1 MAKVTKTFA
10 KTRTGGVGKAV
21 AGGIVTLCGIFFLIY
36 PIATPDT
43 FVDGGVSI
51 LTGALLTV
59 FGFAV
64 MVSGLSDKFA
74 RLYAVVFTE
83 EGIYDFT
90 GSHKNGLFIEWNNIK
105 DARIYGRAD
114 TAFVGIDLISLDIAY
129 KNLSRRYRREI
140 SENIS
145 NGMPAIMIYQIDV
158 AEPIGGIVKA
168 ILQIRL
174 GTKSEL
180 FTAAE
185 AVEVTGKG
193 AAPSFS
199 AVELESLRM
208 TGEVDIGSAPKATH
222 DRTLTFAD
230 TAESKAIP
238 ADKGK
243 VHSGAADCFQKS
255 EDEPAAEEPQNPAQ
269 PVSDIAKEEK
279 VPEWVETLMFTEI
292 GAGGV
297 KAEAKKAEP
306 KVNPEPVHTTVKH
319 EKPAAGREAEDP
331 EKAAS
336 RIEESADIGSIDDL
350 LSMLSIGDDK

>member
-10 KTRTGGVGKAV
+10 KTRTGGVGKAI
-21 AGGIVTLCGIFFLIY
+21 AGGIVTICGIFFLIY

-43 FVDGGVSI
+43 FIDGGVSI

-59 FGFAV
+59 LGFAV

-145 NGMPAIMIYQIDV
+145 NGMPAVMIYQIDV

-222 DRTLTFAD
+222 DRTRTFAD

-238 ADKGK
+238 ADEGK
-243 VHSGAADCFQKS
+243 AHSGADCFQKS
-255 EDEPAAEEPQNPAQ
+255 EDEPAAEESQNPVK
-269 PVSDIAKEEK
+269 PVSDTAKEEK
-279 VPEWVETLMFTEI
+279 VPEWVEKIMFTEI
-292 GAGGV
+292 GADGT

-306 KVNPEPVHTTVKH
+306 KANPEPVYTVKH
-319 EKPAAGREAEDP
+319 EKTAASGREKEDP
-331 EKAAS
+331 EKAAD